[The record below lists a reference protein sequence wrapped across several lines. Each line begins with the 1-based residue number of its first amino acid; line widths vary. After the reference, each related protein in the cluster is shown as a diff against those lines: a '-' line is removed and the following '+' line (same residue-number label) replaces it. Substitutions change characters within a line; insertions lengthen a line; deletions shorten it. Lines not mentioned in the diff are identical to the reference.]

1 MANAVLPH
9 SPPAGSVASITDR
22 LHRLRSRVVGWFL
35 VDGFSRFFAA
45 AVLLIGLDLLVDWL
59 FEMDR
64 PQRIVMLALVVAALA
79 FVAWKRIVLPFRGRQ
94 LHDDALC
101 LQVEAR
107 NASLGERLISALQF
121 SRQSDFEQRG
131 VSAVMV
137 AATIHNGVRAAD
149 DVSFDDV
156 LRRDRF
162 LWNAVL
168 LVASLATLAGVAVG
182 ARSWGPLQIWFDR
195 NILLRDDVHWPQDTV
210 FRVDGVAD
218 GELAIPRGDDWL
230 FVARV
235 DPASKVFPEAA
246 ELEIRKGGRRRA
258 EQMKRVADV
267 ARDGSR
273 IRENSGVGGTDGRIL
288 TNSATS
294 PRFRFEYPMANVR
307 EPFEFRVR
315 SSSGHTQ
322 WIPVRL
328 VDRPE
333 LQSLHLSAV
342 EPKYAGGKT
351 VPLAADS
358 SSMYVLR
365 GTRLIISGAATKP
378 LAAAEVLVDKHP
390 VKLTVDGKSFSGS
403 VEPKWVDG
411 KTYQIRLIGTET
423 LQFPKEPRPRQL
435 ESSPHPRFR
444 LRIRHDRVPELTV
457 KLRGIGGM
465 VVPDATIPCEVK
477 ATDDFALTAARLK
490 YDWRHRDDTEARPGS
505 DPLLLVNDA
514 LKDKSK
520 QPWKSLPFRHTLQL
534 KPLNILPGS
543 VLNFQFE
550 ADDND
555 DVSGPKT
562 GKTQLLTIRVVSE
575 AELRDDLL
583 RREKEQHQEFERLVN
598 EQGKLN
604 TEAAALRAAIRKR
617 TDAPEKLRELMRQ
630 QTTLGKNLAGIAER
644 LASIVEEF
652 RNNHLI
658 DDEKAIAAREEKIIK
673 PMRELAKTT
682 VPQAAAAMENA
693 RRAAQTLRSLGA
705 NGKTDAV
712 RSAAASRDAALAE
725 TAKTH
730 KAILDS
736 MDAILSNMQRTASYQ
751 EIVNLTYRVLKAQ
764 QTVLGLTDQE
774 IKALLRKSLKSLPEK
789 KQP

>member
-9 SPPAGSVASITDR
+9 SPPTASVSSITDR
-22 LHRLRSRVVGWFL
+22 LHRLRSRVVAWFL

-45 AVLLIGLDLLVDWL
+45 AVLLIGIDLLVDWL

-64 PQRIVMLALVVAALA
+64 PQRIVMLAIVAAALA
-79 FVAWKRIVLPFRGRQ
+79 FVAWKRIVRPFRGRQ

-107 NASLGERLISALQF
+107 NASLGERLISAMQF
-121 SRQSDFEQRG
+121 SRQSDFERRG
-131 VSAVMV
+131 VSAAMV
-137 AATIHNGVRAAD
+137 AATIHSGVRAAD

-168 LVASLATLAGVAVG
+168 LAASLVVLAGVAVG

-210 FRVDGVAD
+210 FHVDGVAD

-246 ELEIRKGGRRRA
+246 EIEIRKGGRRRA
-258 EQMKRVADV
+258 EQMKR
-267 ARDGSR
+267 
-273 IRENSGVGGTDGRIL
+273 ITDGAA
-288 TNSATS
+288 ATSKSPDKPAS
-294 PRFRFEYPMANVR
+294 PRFRFEYSMANVR
-307 EPFEFRVR
+307 EPFEFRIR
-315 SSSGHTQ
+315 SSSGHTE

-333 LQSLHLSAV
+333 MQSLQLSAV

-351 VPLAADS
+351 APLAADS

-365 GTRLIISGAATKP
+365 GTRLIIAGTATKP
-378 LAAAEVLVDKHP
+378 LAAAEVLVDKHAIR
-390 VKLTVDGKSFSGS
+390 LSVDGSSFSGS

-411 KTYQIRLIGTET
+411 KTYQLRLVGTET
-423 LQFPKEPRPRQL
+423 LQFPNEPRPRQL
-435 ESSPHPRFR
+435 ESNPHPRFR
-444 LRIRHDRVPELTV
+444 LRIRPDRVPELTL

-465 VVPDATIPCEVK
+465 VVPDATIPCEVQ
-477 ATDDFALTAARLK
+477 ATDDFAITAARLK
-490 YDWRHRDDTEARPGS
+490 YDWRHRDDTEPRRGG

-514 LKDKSK
+514 LKDTSK
-520 QPWKSLPFRHTLQL
+520 QPWKSLPFRHTLRL

-543 VLNFQFE
+543 AFNFQFE

-583 RREKEQHQEFERLVN
+583 RREKEQQQEFERLVN

-604 TEAAALRAAIRKR
+604 TEAAALRAAIGRR

-673 PMRELAKTT
+673 PMRVLAKTL
-682 VPQAAAAMENA
+682 VPQAAAFMENG
-693 RRAAQTLRSLGA
+693 RRAAQTLRSLGRT
-705 NGKTDAV
+705 GKPEAV
-712 RSAAASRDAALAE
+712 RAATSSRDAALAE
-725 TAKTH
+725 AAKTH
-730 KAILDS
+730 KAILES
-736 MDAILSNMQRTASYQ
+736 MDAILSAMKRTASYQ

-764 QTVLGLTDQE
+764 QQVLGLTDQE
-774 IKALLRKSLKSLPEK
+774 IKALLKKSLKSVPDK
-789 KQP
+789 KRP